1 MIKWIST
8 ALVFAVFYGKE
19 VVISNLRVAKD
30 VLSPRPHL
38 QPGIVGV
45 PVDDYTDRQVW
56 ALASLLTMT
65 PGTISIEVDEAKRVL
80 YLHTLYTE
88 PSADELRAHIKRD
101 YERPVRILF

>member
-1 MIKWIST
+1 MIKWLFT
-8 ALVFAVFYGKE
+8 AVAFSLFYSKE

-30 VLSPRPHL
+30 VLSPKPDL
-38 QPGIVGV
+38 KPGILGV
-45 PVDDYTDRQVW
+45 SVSDYTDRQIW

-65 PGTISIEVDEAKRVL
+65 PGTISIEVDENKRVL

-88 PSADELRAHIKRD
+88 PSADELRAQIKRD